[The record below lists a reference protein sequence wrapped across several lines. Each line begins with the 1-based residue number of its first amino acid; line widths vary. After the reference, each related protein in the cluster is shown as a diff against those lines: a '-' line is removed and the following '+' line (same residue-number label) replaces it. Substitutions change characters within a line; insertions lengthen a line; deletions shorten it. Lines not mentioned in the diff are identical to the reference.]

1 MGPYWS
7 WRRNGYGEY
16 KEYIPMIIHYVKTS
30 EANKFIW
37 KKCLLV
43 YMGLSYDQ
51 YNQRHFEEL
60 QNICDKL
67 IEICKNQK

>member
-1 MGPYWS
+1 M
-7 WRRNGYGEY
+7 NHKF
-16 KEYIPMIIHYVKTS
+16 KELFSRSIAGNHLEKM
-30 EANKFIW
+30 
-37 KKCLLV
+37 LV
-43 YMGLSYDQ
+43 DYMGLSYDQ